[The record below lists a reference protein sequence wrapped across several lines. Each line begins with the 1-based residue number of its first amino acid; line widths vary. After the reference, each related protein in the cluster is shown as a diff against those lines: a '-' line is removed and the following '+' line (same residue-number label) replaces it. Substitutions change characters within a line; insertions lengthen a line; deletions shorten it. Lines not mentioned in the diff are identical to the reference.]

1 MKLLL
6 DTNVWS
12 YIADAQALPKLLG
25 ARKRN
30 MEFLV
35 APASVAEARGL
46 SDAKLR
52 RRLLTV
58 MTHPAWKRL
67 MAETYLESKEIKQA
81 LQAARPDWAI
91 DGDQRDFKKFRH
103 YFLRSKGGF
112 WDAAK
117 DDATLPVT
125 DESRREQAE
134 NALARQEVRD
144 IRDQFKNGAR
154 TGATDHLQ
162 KNMVDVKTLLL
173 ETRSIEYWRVESAYV
188 LQNEL
193 RVYTS
198 PYRECLDCFLNVE
211 VMLTDTA
218 GFNQVWF
225 NEVRPEQLKRQWL
238 RSSMNYLQRW
248 HKPTDGSPADSQL
261 ASHLIDADHFVTAD
275 KNFAR
280 CIEKI
285 HAEAPFAT
293 AKPLKISAGAAGIEE
308 LVAFA
313 EQNRSL

>member
-12 YIADAQALPKLLG
+12 YIADAQALQKLLG
-25 ARKRN
+25 ARRRN

-52 RRLLTV
+52 KRLLAV
-58 MTHPAWKRL
+58 MTHSAWKRL
-67 MAETYLESKEIKQA
+67 MAETYLESEEIKQA

-91 DGDQRDFKKFRH
+91 DGDQKDFKRFRH

-112 WDAAK
+112 WDGAR

-125 DESRREQAE
+125 DESLREHAE

-144 IRDQFKNGAR
+144 IRDRFKYGAQ
-154 TGATDHLQ
+154 TGATEHLQ
-162 KNMVDVKTLLL
+162 KNMVDVEPPLF
-173 ETRSIEYWRVESAYV
+173 EARSIEYWRLESAHV
-188 LQNEL
+188 LRNEL
-193 RVYTS
+193 CVYAS

-211 VMLTDTA
+211 AMLKDTV
-218 GFNQVWF
+218 GFNHVWF
-225 NEVRPEQLKRQWL
+225 SEVRPEQLKRQWL

-261 ASHLIDADHFVTAD
+261 ASHLIDADYFVTAD
-275 KNFAR
+275 KNFAQ
-280 CIEKI
+280 CINKI

-293 AKPLKISAGAAGIEE
+293 AKPLKISASTAGIEE

-313 EQNRSL
+313 EQSRQL

>member
-1 MKLLL
+1 MKLLF

-12 YIADAQALPKLLG
+12 YIADAQALPKLLS
-25 ARKRN
+25 ARTRN
-30 MEFLV
+30 VEFLV
-35 APASVAEARGL
+35 APASVAEARLL

-52 RRLLTV
+52 RRLLAV
-58 MTHPAWKRL
+58 MTHSAWKRL

-81 LQAARPDWAI
+81 LQTARQDWAI
-91 DGDQRDFKKFRH
+91 DGNQKDFKRFRH

-112 WDAAK
+112 WDAAR

-125 DESRREQAE
+125 DESLREHSE

-144 IRDQFKNGAR
+144 IRDRYKRGAQN
-154 TGATDHLQ
+154 GATDHLQ
-162 KNMVDVKTLLL
+162 KNMVDV
-173 ETRSIEYWRVESAYV
+173 EHPRFEVRSIEYWRVESAYM
-188 LQNEL
+188 LRNEL
-193 RVYTS
+193 RVYAS

-211 VMLTDTA
+211 AMLADPV

-261 ASHLIDADHFVTAD
+261 ASHLIDADYFVTAD

-280 CIEKI
+280 SIDKI

-313 EQNRSL
+313 RQSRPL

>member
-12 YIADAQALPKLLG
+12 YIADTQAVPKFLG

-30 MEFLV
+30 MDYLV
-35 APASVAEARGL
+35 APASITEARGL

-52 RRLLTV
+52 RRLLAV

-67 MAETYLESKEIKQA
+67 MADTYLECDEIKQA

-91 DGDQRDFKKFRH
+91 DGDQRDFKNFRH
-103 YFLRSKGGF
+103 YFLRSKNGF
-112 WDAAK
+112 WDAAR

-125 DESRREQAE
+125 DESLREQAE
-134 NALARQEVRD
+134 DALARQEVREM
-144 IRDQFKNGAR
+144 RDRFKNGTQ

-162 KNMVDVKTLLL
+162 KIMVDVEPPLL
-173 ETRSIEYWRVESAYV
+173 EARSVEYWRLESANF
-188 LQNEL
+188 LRNEL
-193 RVYTS
+193 CVYTS

-211 VMLTDTA
+211 AILMDTA
-218 GFNQVWF
+218 GFDHVWF
-225 NEVRPEQLKRQWL
+225 KEVRPEQLKRQWL

-261 ASHLIDADHFVTAD
+261 ASHLVDADYFVTAD

-280 CIEKI
+280 CIDKI
-285 HAEAPFAT
+285 HVEAPFAT
-293 AKPLKISAGAAGIEE
+293 AKLLKISAGEAGIEE

-313 EQNRSL
+313 EQRRSL